1 MRRLRILLILLCV
14 SLAVFSAG
22 ITPQQALETARD
34 FMQQRKGV
42 TTKMRRAPLNIQ
54 MQQAETGLQVL
65 YAFNVEGGGFVIASG
80 DDRTLPVLGYSLTG
94 SIDKDNMP
102 DNMRSWLQG
111 YADDI
116 AHLSKSYNASTP
128 SGGWGGFSAGSCPS
142 DAEDHLVSGGALQ
155 PDGPR
160 L

>member
-1 MRRLRILLILLCV
+1 MKRLRIILILLCV

-94 SIDKDNMP
+94 SIDTDNMP

-128 SGGWGGFSAGSCPS
+128 LRGLGGFSAGSCPS